1 MDLFNSYRDPF
12 LYNDEEEEE
21 VGVEAGGIVDD
32 DDPQNPASD
41 PDLVPDT
48 DPEKEEFETTDWEQE
63 R

>member
-12 LYNDEEEEE
+12 LYDEEEEVE
-21 VGVEAGGIVDD
+21 GVEGIADD
-32 DDPQNPASD
+32 DDPQNPDSD

-48 DPEKEEFETTDWEQE
+48 DPEKEGFETTDWEQE

>member
-12 LYNDEEEEE
+12 LYGEEEEE
-21 VGVEAGGIVDD
+21 GEVGGIADD
-32 DDPQNPASD
+32 DDPQNPAPD

-48 DPEKEEFETTDWEQE
+48 DPEKEEFETTDWKQE